1 MAAGRP
7 KDFIE
12 EEALDKAIEVFC
24 IKGYEASSTED
35 LLHAM
40 KMGKGS
46 LYHTF
51 GSKRAL
57 FDRTLDHYIDS
68 YLIRFDEDLEKSKKP
83 IGMIKKFIMDIA
95 IDNLDK
101 HKKGCF
107 IGNSV
112 VGLSGIDPEMAKRAA
127 GKLKAIEEVFYI
139 HIRRAQVNGQLKT
152 KESARVLA
160 RHLITLW
167 NGLNITRRM
176 YPNPKA
182 LRELIE
188 FQLEVLN

>member
-68 YLIRFDEDLEKSKKP
+68 YLIKFDEDLEKSNKP

-176 YPNPKA
+176 YPNPNA
-182 LRELIE
+182 LRELIK

>member
-7 KDFIE
+7 KEFVE

-35 LLHAM
+35 LLLAM

-51 GSKRAL
+51 GSKREL
-57 FDRTLDHYIDS
+57 FDKSLDHYIDG
-68 YLIRFDEDLEKSKKP
+68 YLEQFDQDLEKSNKP
-83 IGMIKKFIMDIA
+83 IALIKKFIMDIA
-95 IDNLDK
+95 VDNLER
-101 HKKGCF
+101 HRKGCF
-107 IGNSV
+107 LGNSV
-112 VGLSGIDPEMAKRAA
+112 VGLSGTDPEMAKRAA
-127 GKLKAIEEVFYI
+127 GKLKAIEELFYI
-139 HIRRAQVNGQLKT
+139 HIRRAQINGILKT
-152 KESARVLA
+152 KENARTLA

-176 YPNPKA
+176 YPDPKA
-182 LRELIE
+182 LRELID
-188 FQLEVLN
+188 FQLALLT

>member
-7 KDFIE
+7 KEFIE

-24 IKGYEASSTED
+24 VKGYEASSTED

-46 LYHTF
+46 LYHAF

-57 FDRTLDHYIDS
+57 FDKTLDHYVDG
-68 YLIRFDEDLEKSKKP
+68 YLVKFDEDLEKSDKP
-83 IGMIKKFIMDIA
+83 IAMIKKFFMDIA
-95 IDNLDK
+95 VDNIEK
-101 HKKGCF
+101 HKQGCF

-112 VGLSGIDPEMAKRAA
+112 AGLSGTDPEMAKRAA

-139 HIRRAQVNGQLKT
+139 HIRRAQVNGVLKT
-152 KESARVLA
+152 KESARTLA

-176 YPNPKA
+176 YPDAKT

-188 FQLEVLN
+188 FQLALLN

>member
-7 KDFIE
+7 KVFIE

-24 IKGYEASSTED
+24 VKGYEASSTED
-35 LLHAM
+35 LLNAM

-51 GSKRAL
+51 GSKREL
-57 FDRTLDHYIDS
+57 FDKALDHYIDD
-68 YLIRFDEDLEKSKKP
+68 YLVKFDKELEENDKP
-83 IGMIKKFIMDIA
+83 LKMIKDFILNVA

-101 HKKGCF
+101 HKRGCF

-112 VGLSGIDPEMAKRAA
+112 VGLSGTDPEMAKRAA
-127 GKLKAIEEVFYI
+127 GKLKAIEEVFFI
-139 HIRRAQVNGQLKT
+139 HIRRAQVNGVLKT
-152 KESARVLA
+152 KESARILA

-176 YPNPKA
+176 YPDPKA

-188 FQLEVLN
+188 FQLAILN